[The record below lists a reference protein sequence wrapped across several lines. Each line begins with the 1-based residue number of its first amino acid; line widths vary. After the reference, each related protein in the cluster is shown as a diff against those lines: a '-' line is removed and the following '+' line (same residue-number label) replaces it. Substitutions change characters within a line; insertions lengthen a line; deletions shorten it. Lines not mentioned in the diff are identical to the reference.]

1 MKRTLLLSITCLCV
15 LLQARAYN
23 SVMANLVK
31 GEYGGKADSLANVL
45 IEEFMNKT
53 KGTFWSTPKDVE
65 KSSTY
70 IYWQQAHAMD
80 VLVYAYERHKDDD
93 SGLASKYY
101 LYMRRWYNN
110 HANNYSS
117 GSTGFENPYT
127 DDMCWI
133 CLTLMHM
140 TEATS
145 IDTYANTARTV
156 FNNAIMKR
164 AVEDEK
170 GLWLPWNN
178 SAGAGPNACTVGPA
192 CLLAAKLYL
201 KYGDEKYLIY
211 AEKFY
216 RFMQNNICKS
226 DGRVEEPPLT
236 YTQGTFGE
244 ACRLLYHITG
254 NSVYKSKAALYINY
268 AFTDGRCT
276 SNGLLRDEGSSM
288 DQSIFKA
295 VLIPYA
301 VNFCLDETMTLSYR
315 RTLTT
320 LIQKNANSLWK
331 YLDKD
336 NYPVMYCPFYWGKA
350 FDPSKTASMGAMA
363 SGASLMENT
372 ARLCIGLTTRDDGES
387 IDIPFQPGQGRNN
400 GIYSLDGKLLRKNA
414 EDRKGLPAGLYI
426 INSKKIILR

>member
-1 MKRTLLLSITCLCV
+1 MKRALLILLLCLTTS
-15 LLQARAYN
+15 LQIQAYS

-31 GEYGGKADSLANVL
+31 GEYGGKADSLANAL
-45 IEEFMNKT
+45 IEEFMNKQ
-53 KGTFWSTPKDVE
+53 KGTFWSTPKDIE
-65 KSSTY
+65 RGSTY

-80 VLVYAYERHKDDD
+80 VLVYAYERHKGDTT
-93 SGLASKYY
+93 GLGSQYY
-101 LYMRRWYNN
+101 LYMRRWYNSK
-110 HANNYSS
+110 ANNYS
-117 GSTGFENPYT
+117 GGATGFENPYT

-140 TEATS
+140 SEATGQNS
-145 IDTYANTARTV
+145 YANTARTV
-156 FNNAIMKR
+156 FNNSIMRR

-170 GLWLPWNN
+170 GLWLPWND
-178 SAGAGPNACTVGPA
+178 SEGAGPNACTVGPA

-201 KYGDEKYLIY
+201 KYGEEKYLTY

-216 RFMQNNICKS
+216 TFMQNHICKS

-244 ACRLLYHITG
+244 ACRLLYHIT
-254 NSVYKSKAALYINY
+254 NKAIYRNKAALYINY

-315 RTLTT
+315 RNLTT
-320 LIQKNANSLWK
+320 LIQKNANALWK
-331 YLDKD
+331 NLDKES
-336 NYPVMYCPFYWGKA
+336 YPAMYCPYYWGKA
-350 FDPSKTASMGAMA
+350 YDSSKTASMGAMA

-372 ARLCIGLTTRDDGES
+372 ARLCIGLTTPDEGES
-387 IDIPFQPGQGRNN
+387 IEVPYLPNTKTKS
-400 GIYSLDGKLLRKNA
+400 GIYTMDGKLLRTDANDK
-414 EDRKGLPAGLYI
+414 EGLPGGLYI
-426 INSKKIILR
+426 INNKKIILK